1 VVLLSPLTVQ
11 TPFSKPPDKSCI
23 LLLKTSLSLPA
34 LSPSSLTMN
43 SNQTLVA
50 QNEGEISEP
59 VKETGAV
66 DSDPVPTEENL
77 NSSQAGSGGV
87 NPEKVAEAEEGG
99 EGGTFDGQLDKDE
112 KSETQFGGE
121 ENSDGKLDNNE
132 NTDDRLE
139 RDAIS
144 GDQVGENETTEVQ
157 AEGIA
162 ERIEAQG
169 EGDVDSGN
177 KVEGNENNVEEV
189 AKFMALVEEEG
200 EQREETEES
209 NPVDDGQDGGDFS
222 SQIEQEEVKEEATVS
237 EMKDDGQSEGGEN
250 SNVDQPIVF
259 TEEIK
264 PKILVSPPVETV
276 PIQVT
281 GTAGSDTFVANGV
294 EASGV
299 VDAKSE
305 IPNGGSENLTREG
318 TGFVDSTEVES
329 ATESI
334 PTRGHESQEPD
345 TRVEAKNDDIVI
357 TEDELEEQ
365 KEIEDVDNYE
375 EVLTGDEL
383 EDEIEGLN
391 SHPAR
396 VTILEKDEAEE
407 IMREIEEANAGID
420 GQLGSDS
427 DEEME
432 EGIDFEDDDEEER
445 EDEEDRESFDS
456 ALAALLKAATGG
468 DGNFVISPQ
477 DDSISS
483 GTGARIFNIDRPA
496 GLGSSAPVLRP
507 RPSGTTPARPS
518 SQLAAIPSETGT
530 VEEMSEEEKAL
541 HEKIESIRVKFLR
554 LVHRSGHSPEDTVA
568 RQVLHRLSLAEGF
581 RRGRMTGAGIGI
593 GTSIEAAWKKAL
605 QLEARTGAGTDDL
618 KFSVNI
624 LVLGKA
630 GVGKSATI
638 NSIFNSEVTGTD
650 PFAPTTRSVHEFTS
664 MVDGIKFHVID
675 TPGLKTSV
683 MDQNANRKILVRV
696 KSITKKCPPDIVLY
710 VDRIDTQTR
719 DLNDLPLLRTI
730 TSVLGSSIW
739 FNAIVALTHAG
750 LAPPDGSNGS
760 PLTYESFVAQR
771 SHVVQLAVR
780 QGAGDMRLMNPV
792 ALVENHQSCRRNRD
806 GHKILPNG
814 QSWRQQLLLL
824 CYSSKILSEANE
836 LLKLQDSSSSSAAS
850 KLFGFRFR
858 SPPLPFLL
866 SSLLQTRAHPKLA
879 NDQGG
884 DINGDSDVELDDFSD
899 YEEEEE
905 DEYNQLP
912 PFKPLR
918 KSQIAKLSKEQ
929 RKAYFEEYEYRVK
942 LLQKKQWR
950 EEVRRM
956 KEMKRRKEKET
967 GPTAGFEPGEDY
979 DQDNAPAS
987 VQVPLP
993 DMVLPPSFD
1002 GDTPTYRYRFLEPT
1016 SGFLARPVLDTHGWD
1031 HDCGYDGVS
1040 LEETLALASMFP
1052 ANVSAQITKDKKEF
1066 SIHLESA
1073 VSTKH
1078 GDSGS
1083 SLAGFDIQTI
1093 GRQLGYILRGETKFK
1108 NLKRN
1113 KTTGGITV
1121 TFLGDIVAAGA
1132 KLEDQLSLGK
1142 RLTLVASTGGVRAQ
1156 GDIAY
1161 GANLEARLR
1170 DKDYPIG
1177 QALSTL
1183 GLSLMK
1189 WRGDLALGAN
1199 LQSQIPVGTGSKVA
1213 LRVGLNNKLSGQ
1225 ISVRT
1230 SSSDHFQIA
1239 FLALVPVLSSV
1250 IRTLRSSGGESFA
1263 Y

>member
-1 VVLLSPLTVQ
+1 VVLLFLSSYKPSSLNPRIRVAYY
-11 TPFSKPPDKSCI
+11 FSKP
-23 LLLKTSLSLPA
+23 LSLSPPFIV
-34 LSPSSLTMN
+34 LSLSSLTMS

-66 DSDPVPTEENL
+66 DSDPVPTEGNL
-77 NSSQAGSGGV
+77 NTREVGSGGI
-87 NPEKVAEAEEGG
+87 NPEKVVEVEE
-99 EGGTFDGQLDKDE
+99 DE

-132 NTDDRLE
+132 KTDDQLE

-144 GDQVGENETTEVQ
+144 GDQVGENDTTEVQ
-157 AEGIA
+157 TEGIA

-169 EGDVDSGN
+169 EGDVGSSN
-177 KVEGNENNVEEV
+177 KVEGNEKNVGEDV
-189 AKFMALVEEEG
+189 AVEEEE
-200 EQREETEES
+200 EQQES
-209 NPVDDGQDGGDFS
+209 MEKLNPVDGVQEAGEFS
-222 SQIEQEEVKEEATVS
+222 SQIEQEEVEEEVTVS
-237 EMKDDGQSEGGEN
+237 EMKEDGQTEGVES
-250 SNVDQPIVF
+250 SNVDQPIVY
-259 TEEIK
+259 TEQIK
-264 PKILVSPPVETV
+264 PKILVSPAVETV
-276 PIQVT
+276 PVQVT
-281 GTAGSDTFVANGV
+281 GTAGSDTFLTNGV

-299 VDAKSE
+299 VDAKGE
-305 IPNGGSENLTREG
+305 IPDGGHENLTSEG
-318 TGFVDSTEVES
+318 TEFMNSTEVEP

-334 PTRGHESQEPD
+334 PTRGHKSEEPN
-345 TRVEAKNDDIVI
+345 TRVDAKYDSIVI
-357 TEDELEEQ
+357 KGDESEEP
-365 KEIEDVDNYE
+365 KEIGVADNVE

-383 EDEIEGLN
+383 EDEIEGLD
-391 SHPAR
+391 SQPAR
-396 VTILEKDEAEE
+396 VAILDKAEAKE

-427 DEEME
+427 GEEME
-432 EGIDFEDDDEEER
+432 EGIDFEGDDEEER
-445 EDEEDRESFDS
+445 EGEEDRESFDS

-477 DDSISS
+477 DDSTGS
-483 GTGARIFNIDRPA
+483 GTGARIFKFDRPA
-496 GLGSSAPVLRP
+496 GLGPSAPVLRP

-530 VEEMSEEEKAL
+530 VEEMSEEERAL

-581 RRGRMTGAGIGI
+581 RRGRMTGAGIGN
-593 GTSIEAAWKKAL
+593 TSIEAAWKKAL
-605 QLEARTGAGTDDL
+605 QLEAITGAGTDDL

-683 MDQNANRKILVRV
+683 MDQNANRKILARV

-710 VDRIDTQTR
+710 IDRIDTQTR

-750 LAPPDGSNGS
+750 LAPPEGPNGS

-792 ALVENHQSCRRNRD
+792 ALVENHRSCRRNRD

-850 KLFGFRFR
+850 KLFGFRLR

-899 YEEEEE
+899 FEEDEE
-905 DEYNQLP
+905 DEYDQLP

-918 KSQIAKLSKEQ
+918 KSQIAKLSNEQ

-1002 GDTPTYRYRFLEPT
+1002 GETPAYRYRFLEPT

-1040 LEETLALASMFP
+1040 LEENLALASLFP

-1073 VSTKH
+1073 VSAKH

-1230 SSSDHFQIA
+1230 STSDHFQIA

-1250 IRTLRSSGGESFA
+1250 IQTLRSSGGESFA

>member
-1 VVLLSPLTVQ
+1 MS
-11 TPFSKPPDKSCI
+11 
-23 LLLKTSLSLPA
+23 
-34 LSPSSLTMN
+34 

-50 QNEGEISEP
+50 AQNEEEVSESM
-59 VKETGAV
+59 KETGAGAV
-66 DSDPVPTEENL
+66 DSDSVPTDENL
-77 NSSQAGSGGV
+77 NSIEGDSEVV
-87 NPEKVAEAEEGG
+87 NPEKAVEVVEG
-99 EGGTFDGQLDKDE
+99 EGKGAAFDGQLNKAEMFDDQSEE
-112 KSETQFGGE
+112 KE
-121 ENSDGKLDNNE
+121 ENSDARVGNGDK
-132 NTDDRLE
+132 TDEELE
-139 RDAIS
+139 RDVSS
-144 GDQVGENETTEVQ
+144 GDLTVQ
-157 AEGIA
+157 AEEIPGK
-162 ERIEAQG
+162 IEA
-169 EGDVDSGN
+169 EEEEDVASGN
-177 KVEGNENNVEEV
+177 KVEENVEEEV
-189 AKFMALVEEEG
+189 ITETNDAVSDNKGSGDDIKGDANETAEENKEEYTKITVPAEEEREKG
-200 EQREETEES
+200 EETEKS
-209 NPVDDGQDGGDFS
+209 NPVEDGREGAKFGPE
-222 SQIEQEEVKEEATVS
+222 IEQEEATVAETKEEVRT
-237 EMKDDGQSEGGEN
+237 GGGEN

-259 TEEIK
+259 TEEMK
-264 PKILVSPPVETV
+264 PKILISPPDETV
-276 PIQVT
+276 PVQVT

-294 EASGV
+294 EGSGV
-299 VDAKSE
+299 LDAKND
-305 IPNGGSENLTREG
+305 IPEGDSENLTREG
-318 TGFVDSTEVES
+318 AGIVVNSSEAEAENEKILTG
-329 ATESI
+329 
-334 PTRGHESQEPD
+334 GHESEEPS
-345 TRVEAKNDDIVI
+345 TKIEAKN
-357 TEDELEEQ
+357 EEP
-365 KEIEDVDNYE
+365 KEIEVADNYE
-375 EVLTGDEL
+375 DVLTGDEL
-383 EDEIEGLN
+383 EEDEMEGLG
-391 SHPAR
+391 SQPAR
-396 VTILEKDEAEE
+396 VAILEKTEAKE
-407 IMREIEEANAGID
+407 IMKEIEEANAGID
-420 GQLGSDS
+420 GQLVSDS

-432 EGIDFEDDDEEER
+432 EGIDFEDDEEER

-477 DDSISS
+477 DDSAGS
-483 GTGARIFNIDRPA
+483 GTGSRIFKIDRPA
-496 GLGSSAPVLRP
+496 GLGPSAPALRP
-507 RPSGTTPARPS
+507 RPTGTTPARPS

-530 VEEMSEEEKAL
+530 MEEMSEEERAL
-541 HEKIESIRVKFLR
+541 HEKIESIRIKFLR

-581 RRGRMTGAGIGI
+581 RRGRMSGAGIG
-593 GTSIEAAWKKAL
+593 TSTPIEAAWKKAL
-605 QLEARTGAGTDDL
+605 HLEASTGAGIDDL

-650 PFAPTTRSVHEFTS
+650 PFAPTTRSVREFTS

-683 MDQNANRKILVRV
+683 MDQNENRKILARV

-750 LAPPDGSNGS
+750 LAPPDGPNGS

-879 NDQGG
+879 NDQAG

-899 YEEEEE
+899 YEEDEE
-905 DEYNQLP
+905 DEYDQLP

-967 GPTAGFEPGEDY
+967 GPAAGFEPGDDY

-1002 GDTPTYRYRFLEPT
+1002 GDAPTYRYRFLEPT

-1073 VSTKH
+1073 ISAKH
-1078 GDSGS
+1078 GDDGS

-1113 KTTGGITV
+1113 KTTGGVTV
-1121 TFLGDIVAAGA
+1121 TFLGDIVATGA

-1177 QALSTL
+1177 QALTTL

-1199 LQSQIPVGTGSKVA
+1199 LQSQIPIGTGSKVA

-1225 ISVRT
+1225 VTVRT
-1230 SSSDHFQIA
+1230 STSDHFQIA
-1239 FLALVPVLSSV
+1239 FLALVPVLSSI
-1250 IRTLRSSGGESFA
+1250 IRTLRSGSGESFA

>member
-1 VVLLSPLTVQ
+1 MS
-11 TPFSKPPDKSCI
+11 
-23 LLLKTSLSLPA
+23 
-34 LSPSSLTMN
+34 

-50 QNEGEISEP
+50 PNEDEM
-59 VKETGAV
+59 KETSAV
-66 DSDPVPTEENL
+66 DSDPIPTKQNL
-77 NSSQAGSGGV
+77 NSIETDSGV
-87 NPEKVAEAEEGG
+87 VIPEGEEKGGTLDTQLGENDTRDVQAEAIDEKIEASGNMVDENEKKIEEEVGNEKFDEQLVSDVVSDIKEGENEKAEENKEEG
-99 EGGTFDGQLDKDE
+99 E
-112 KSETQFGGE
+112 KSAATVEVGGE
-121 ENSDGKLDNNE
+121 ETKQSTSVDGGEFDPEISEEKSREEVTVAETKEDGQTEGE
-132 NTDDRLE
+132 NTY
-139 RDAIS
+139 I
-144 GDQVGENETTEVQ
+144 NEPIVVT
-157 AEGIA
+157 
-162 ERIEAQG
+162 
-169 EGDVDSGN
+169 
-177 KVEGNENNVEEV
+177 
-189 AKFMALVEEEG
+189 
-200 EQREETEES
+200 
-209 NPVDDGQDGGDFS
+209 
-222 SQIEQEEVKEEATVS
+222 EEVK
-237 EMKDDGQSEGGEN
+237 
-250 SNVDQPIVF
+250 
-259 TEEIK
+259 
-264 PKILVSPPVETV
+264 PKVLISAPVETV
-276 PIQVT
+276 PVSLT
-281 GTAGSDTFVANGV
+281 DTAVSDTFVANGAEV
-294 EASGV
+294 SEEL
-299 VDAKSE
+299 DANDD
-305 IPNGGSENLTREG
+305 IPKGDSENLTREAP
-318 TGFVDSTEVES
+318 GFVNSTKVEAESEKIPMRGDESEEPEVE
-329 ATESI
+329 
-334 PTRGHESQEPD
+334 
-345 TRVEAKNDDIVI
+345 VE
-357 TEDELEEQ
+357 
-365 KEIEDVDNYE
+365 DNYG

-383 EDEIEGLN
+383 EEDELEGLG
-391 SHPAR
+391 SKPAR
-396 VTILEKDEAEE
+396 VAILDSTEDAKE
-407 IMREIEEANAGID
+407 IMKEIEEAGAGID
-420 GQLGSDS
+420 GQLVPDS

-432 EGIDFEDDDEEER
+432 EGIEFEDDDDDR
-445 EDEEDRESFDS
+445 EDEEDREGFDS
-456 ALAALLKAATGG
+456 ALAALLKAASGS
-468 DGNFVISPQ
+468 DGNFVISSQ
-477 DDSISS
+477 DD
-483 GTGARIFNIDRPA
+483 GTGSGAGSRIFKIDRPA
-496 GLGSSAPVLRP
+496 GLGPSAPGLRP
-507 RPSGTTPARPS
+507 RPTGPTPARPS
-518 SQLAAIPSETGT
+518 SQLAAIPAETGT
-530 VEEMSEEEKAL
+530 VEEMSEEERAL
-541 HEKIESIRVKFLR
+541 HEKIENIRVKFLR

-581 RRGRMTGAGIGI
+581 RRGRMTGAGIGTS
-593 GTSIEAAWKKAL
+593 TSIEAAWKKAL
-605 QLEARTGAGTDDL
+605 QLEDSTGAGTEDL
-618 KFSVNI
+618 NFSVNI
-624 LVLGKA
+624 LVLGKT
-630 GVGKSATI
+630 GVGKSATV
-638 NSIFNSEVTGTD
+638 NSIFNSEVTGTN
-650 PFAPTTRSVHEFTS
+650 PFAPTTVSVREFTG

-683 MDQNANRKILVRV
+683 MDQNKNRKVLAAV
-696 KSITKKCPPDIVLY
+696 KSITKKRSPDIVLY

-750 LAPPDGSNGS
+750 LAPPDGPNGS
-760 PLTYESFVAQR
+760 PMTYESFVAQR

-836 LLKLQDSSSSSAAS
+836 LLKLQDNSSSAAS

-858 SPPLPFLL
+858 PPPLPFLL

-879 NDQGG
+879 NEQSG

-899 YEEEEE
+899 HEDDEE
-905 DEYNQLP
+905 DEYDQLP

-918 KSQIAKLSKEQ
+918 KSQIAKLSKDQ

-956 KEMKRRKEKET
+956 KEMKRRKDNET
-967 GPTAGFEPGEDY
+967 ASAAGFEPGEDF

-1002 GDTPTYRYRFLEPT
+1002 GDAPTYRYRFLEPT
-1016 SGFLARPVLDTHGWD
+1016 GGFLARPVLDTHGWD

-1040 LEETLALASMFP
+1040 LEESLALAGLFP
-1052 ANVSAQITKDKKEF
+1052 ANISAQITKDKKEF

-1073 VSTKH
+1073 ISAKH
-1078 GDSGS
+1078 GDNGS

-1113 KTTGGITV
+1113 KTTGGVTV

-1156 GDIAY
+1156 GDTAY

-1177 QALSTL
+1177 QSLTTL

-1225 ISVRT
+1225 VSVRT
-1230 SSSDHFQIA
+1230 STSDHFQIA
-1239 FLALVPVLSSV
+1239 LLGLVPVIASIV
-1250 IRTLRSSGGESFA
+1250 RNLRGGGGESFA